1 MAEQPKH
8 RLLVK
13 HVTGRV
19 LLDTGKTGESFT
31 IQDGNGDTRLGEGE
45 GSWKV
50 RITGVT
56 TAAAAEINRLRA
68 ELNLFHFIEQPDAER
83 PVRKWWMYGKHRHP
97 EIVEDAGT
105 AELQITVDAR
115 VAYSNDAV

>member
-1 MAEQPKH
+1 MTEQPRH

-31 IQDGNGDTRLGEGE
+31 IHDGNGDTRLGEGE
-45 GSWKV
+45 GSWKIRV
-50 RITGVT
+50 TGVP
-56 TAAAAEINRLRA
+56 TAVATEIIRLRD
-68 ELNLFHFIEQPDAER
+68 ELNLFHFIEQPDAEP
-83 PVRKWWMYGKHRHP
+83 PVRKWWMYGKRRHP
-97 EIVEDAGT
+97 EIMENASA

-115 VAYSNDAV
+115 AAYSNDAV